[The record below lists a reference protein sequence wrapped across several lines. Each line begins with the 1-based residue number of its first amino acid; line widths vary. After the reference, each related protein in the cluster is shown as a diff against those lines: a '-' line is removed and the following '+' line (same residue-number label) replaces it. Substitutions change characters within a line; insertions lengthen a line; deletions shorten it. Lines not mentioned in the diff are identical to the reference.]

1 MKKIGAIVV
10 AGMSFATLCFA
21 GCGSDNG
28 PSNITADYYT
38 IKIACQS
45 EDSEKEVLLA
55 LKAEYEK
62 KYPDRKVE
70 VTSFTGKDFESYMLG
85 VAQNLA
91 SSPNVIW
98 TSDSYHGRWD
108 EYFTDLRPFY
118 EASEETDYSL
128 YYETMLDTAAT
139 NGSFKP
145 TKNYTNPTGTFN
157 REKDANSDGKEAPG
171 KQSEY
176 GLFYAPRDYNKP
188 ALLCNVALFKELD
201 AKYEEYFGA
210 PEQTTYERLN
220 DIVAGNNWENL
231 DDMFEFAKMVAI
243 RIDEVVAHAGTLA
256 AAGIKDKAYWDNKSV
271 LDLKL
276 NWEPSYAT
284 ILSALGVETI
294 IAEDGS
300 LDLASHAGVLTELHE
315 KLHPSDAKHLCYN
328 VAGGDTNFA
337 SGYTFIKVV
346 SRPVVLGYNN
356 SFTQTYGADSLQVI
370 QIPTEN
376 IAAGN
381 SGYAINNYYHDAG
394 VTVKGVYKSYDEL
407 SWEFIKYI
415 ITEEGQEVAGKTGN
429 NIPVLKTLR
438 DKPDAQWRNVSGLES
453 MNHDAWVAGGEMKQD
468 WFYVY
473 TAKARTGLRG
483 QLQTFFNHYV
493 RENYNEGSLD
503 KLIETTVKTYNTLN
517 PQKSL
522 LKK

>member
-1 MKKIGAIVV
+1 MKKIGALVV
-10 AGMSFATLCFA
+10 AGMTLASLCFA
-21 GCGSDNG
+21 GCGGDEG
-28 PSNITADYYT
+28 PGTVTADYYT

-62 KYPDRKVE
+62 KYPDRKIE

-85 VAQNLA
+85 LAQNLA
-91 SSPNVIW
+91 SSPNIIW

-118 EASEETDYSL
+118 EASAETDYSL

-139 NGSFKP
+139 NGEFRP

-157 REKDANSDGKEAPG
+157 REKDANSDGKEHY
-171 KQSEY
+171 SEHSDY
-176 GLFYAPRDYNKP
+176 GLYYAPRDYNKP

-201 AKYEEYFGA
+201 AQYEEYFGK
-210 PEQTTYERLN
+210 PEQTTEERLN
-220 DIVAGNNWENL
+220 EIVAGNNW
-231 DDMFEFAKMVAI
+231 DDIDDLFEFSKMIAV
-243 RIDEVVAHAGTLA
+243 RIDEIVAHATSLGVTGA
-256 AAGIKDKAYWDNKSV
+256 KKKAYWDNKSTV
-271 LDLKL
+271 NLKL

-284 ILSALGVETI
+284 LLTALGDETI

-300 LDLASHAGVLTELHE
+300 LDLASHTELLTDLHA
-315 KLHPSDAKHLCYN
+315 KLHPADVKHLSYG
-328 VAGGDTNFA
+328 GGDDTDFSA
-337 SGYTFIKVV
+337 GYTFMKVV

-356 SFTQTYGADSLQVI
+356 TFSQTYGKDSLQCI
-370 QIPTEN
+370 QFPVTK

-381 SGYAINNYYHDAG
+381 SGYAINNYYHEAG
-394 VTVKGVYKSYDEL
+394 ISVKGVYKSYDEL

-438 DKPDAQWRNVSGLES
+438 DSEDAAWRNVAGLEK
-453 MNHDAWVAGGEMKQD
+453 MNHDAWVAGEELKQD

-473 TAKARTGLRG
+473 KAQARTGLR
-483 QLQTFFNHYV
+483 LQMQNFFTNFQKQNYG
-493 RENYNEGSLD
+493 EGDLQALITQATKNYNIL
-503 KLIETTVKTYNTLN
+503 K
-517 PQKSL
+517 PQDSL

>member
-1 MKKIGAIVV
+1 MKKIVALAI
-10 AGMSFATLCFA
+10 AGMSLVSVCFA
-21 GCGSDNG
+21 GCGGNKG
-28 PSNITADYYT
+28 PQNVTSDYYT
-38 IKIACQS
+38 IKVACQS

-70 VTSFTGKDFESYMLG
+70 ITSFTGKDFESYMLG

-108 EYFTDLRPFY
+108 EYFTDLRPYY
-118 EASEETDYSL
+118 EASPETDYSL
-128 YYETMLDTAAT
+128 YYETMLDTAAS
-139 NGSFKP
+139 NGTFKP

-176 GLFYAPRDYNKP
+176 GLYYAPRDYNKP

-201 AKYEEYFGA
+201 EKYEAYFGA
-210 PEQTTYERLN
+210 PEESTYARLN
-220 DIVAGNNWENL
+220 DIVAGNNWDNL
-231 DDMFEFAKMVAI
+231 DDLFEFAKLVGS
-243 RIDEVVAHAGTLA
+243 RIDQVVNHAITLGVTGA
-256 AAGIKDKAYWDNKSV
+256 KDKAYWDTKSA

-284 ILSALGVETI
+284 LLTAMGVDTI

-300 LDLASHAGVLTELHE
+300 LDLNTHKDVLTTLHE
-315 KLHPSDAKHLCYN
+315 KLHPEDAQHLCYN

-337 SGYTFIKVV
+337 SGYTFMKVV

-356 SFTQTYGADSLQVI
+356 SFTMTYGADSLQVI
-370 QIPTEN
+370 QFPVEN

-381 SGYAINNYYHDAG
+381 SGYAINNYYQGAG
-394 VTVKGVYKSYDEL
+394 VTVNGVYKSYEEL

-438 DKPDAQWRNVSGLES
+438 DNPDAEWRKVAGLES
-453 MNHDAWVAGGEMKQD
+453 MNHDAWVAGGELKQD

-483 QLQTFFNHYV
+483 QIQTFFNNFSKK
-493 RENYNEGSLD
+493 NYNDGSLD
-503 KLIETTVKTYNTLN
+503 KLIELTVRTYNTLE